1 MNMSAR
7 SSDLLAP
14 LFAPLTSLP
23 GVGPTVA
30 GLIERA
36 AGGGRVIDLLFHLP
50 ESYLDRSARPTIRDA
65 RPGTIATLAVEVV
78 RHERPATSR
87 QPWRVVV
94 RDDTGLAELV
104 FFKFTREAQTPP
116 GTRLLVSGKLDVF
129 NHRLTIAHPEHMV
142 PIDQPGR
149 IPLIEPVWP
158 LTGGLWPRQVAAGLA
173 QALAMLPA
181 LPEWH
186 DAALLKREKW
196 PTFADALRKVQ
207 SPNGS
212 SSESCPKAKCGL
224 GEAQAFSV
232 MAGGA
237 EVVGGPPPRAM
248 TQKNAGRRSDEGHG
262 TTSYHGVTGAEGRG
276 IAEGQG
282 ITSRY
287 SVMAG
292 EAEPLCVMAGEAEP
306 LCVMAGAGRP
316 PTSFETGDAK
326 VAGSPPPPASTPG
339 ASAHGAA
346 AASIPAVPDKRM
358 RARLAYDELLA
369 GQVAQALIRG
379 RVRAR
384 VGQPLMGDSH
394 LRDEA
399 LRRFGFAP
407 TPSQMQALSEI
418 DADLAS
424 PRRMLRLL
432 QGDVG
437 SGKTLVALLAMLR
450 AVEAGKQ
457 AALMAPTEVLA
468 KQHHRTLTKLCP
480 LPVALLTGS
489 IKGRERARLLRGMK
503 DATIKIVV
511 GTHALF
517 QDAVEY
523 HDLALAVIDEQHRFG
538 VTQRL
543 TLGAKGERT
552 DVLVMTATPI
562 PRTLLL
568 TQWGE
573 MDVSRLTDKP
583 PGRQPIRTTL
593 HSLGTLPTVLEA
605 IARKLDEGAQVYWVC
620 PLVAESEALDV
631 AAAQERHAHLKHRFG
646 ELVGLAH
653 GQQTPEVRDA
663 ALAAFAAGTVRL
675 LVATT
680 VVEVGVDVPEAS
692 IMVIEHAERFGL
704 AQLHQLRGRVGRGA
718 DASFCLLLHEDW
730 VNESARRRLILLR
743 DTDDGF
749 LIADEDFRLR
759 GSGDALGTRQAGL
772 PGYRLA
778 DVTEHEHL
786 LHMAH
791 RDAAVLLSRDPKL
804 ETTRGQAI
812 RVLLRLF
819 ERTAAMRTLA
829 AG

>member
-1 MNMSAR
+1 VN
-7 SSDLLAP
+7 DETLAP
-14 LFAPLTSLP
+14 VFAPLTSLR
-23 GVGPTVA
+23 GIGPSVA
-30 GLIERA
+30 ALIAKA
-36 AGGGRVIDLLFHLP
+36 AGGSRVIDLLFHMP
-50 ESYLDRSARPTIRDA
+50 ESYLDRSARPTIRAA
-65 RPGTIATLAVEVV
+65 RPGTVATLAVEVV

-87 QPWRVVV
+87 QPWRIIVK
-94 RDDTGLAELV
+94 DETGIAELV
-104 FFKFTREAQTPP
+104 FFRFTREAQMQP

-129 NHRLTIAHPEHMV
+129 NGRLTIPHPDHLV
-142 PIDQPGR
+142 PLEQADR
-149 IPLIEPVWP
+149 IPAVEPVWP
-158 LTGGLWPRQVAAGLA
+158 LTAGLWPRQIAAGLA
-173 QALAMLPA
+173 QALDLLPQF
-181 LPEWH
+181 PEWH
-186 DAALLKREKW
+186 DPALLRREKW
-196 PTFADALRKVQ
+196 PPFNDAIRAVQAPADR
-207 SPNGS
+207 
-212 SSESCPKAKCGL
+212 
-224 GEAQAFSV
+224 
-232 MAGGA
+232 
-237 EVVGGPPPRAM
+237 
-248 TQKNAGRRSDEGHG
+248 
-262 TTSYHGVTGAEGRG
+262 
-276 IAEGQG
+276 
-282 ITSRY
+282 
-287 SVMAG
+287 
-292 EAEPLCVMAGEAEP
+292 EPD
-306 LCVMAGAGRP
+306 R
-316 PTSFETGDAK
+316 
-326 VAGSPPPPASTPG
+326 
-339 ASAHGAA
+339 
-346 AASIPAVPDKRM
+346 RM

-369 GQVAQALIRG
+369 GQVAQAVIKG

-384 VGQPLMGDSH
+384 GGQPLIGDSR
-394 LRDEA
+394 LRNIA
-399 LRRFGFAP
+399 LARFGHQP
-407 TPSQMQALSEI
+407 TMSQATALAEI

-450 AVEAGKQ
+450 AAEAGKQ

-468 KQHHRTLTKLCP
+468 KQHHRTLSRLCP
-480 LPVALLTGS
+480 IPVALLTGS
-489 IKGRERARLLRGMK
+489 VKGKERARLLRAIK
-503 DATIKIVV
+503 DGTIQVVV

-573 MDVSRLTDKP
+573 MDVSRLTEKP
-583 PGRQPIRTTL
+583 AGRLPIRTTL
-593 HSLGTLPTVLEA
+593 HSLGTMPTVLEG
-605 IARKLDEGAQVYWVC
+605 ITRKLDEGAQVYWVC

-631 AAAQERHAHLKHRFG
+631 AAAEERYLHLRQLFG
-646 ELVGLAH
+646 DRVGLAH
-653 GQQTPEVRDA
+653 GQQTADVRDT
-663 ALAAFAAGTVRL
+663 ALANFAAGQIRL

-680 VVEVGVDVPEAS
+680 VVEVGVDVPQAS

-730 VNESARRRLILLR
+730 VNETARRRLTLLR

-759 GSGDALGTRQAGL
+759 GGGDALGTRQAGL

-778 DVTEHEHL
+778 DPVDHESL
-786 LHMAH
+786 LYMAN
-791 RDAAVLLSRDPKL
+791 RDAAVLLSRDPGL
-804 ETTRGQAI
+804 ETPRGRAV
-812 RVLLRLF
+812 RMLLRLF